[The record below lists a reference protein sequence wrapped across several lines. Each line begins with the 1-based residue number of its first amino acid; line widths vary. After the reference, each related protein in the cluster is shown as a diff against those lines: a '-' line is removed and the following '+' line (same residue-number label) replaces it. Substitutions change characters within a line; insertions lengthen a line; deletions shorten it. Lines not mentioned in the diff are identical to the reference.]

1 MKTTSGSSDKNQG
14 TGSNAI
20 IVFVLLTLAFTVV
33 MAIVSANRQSAFV
46 IPGFAPKDF
55 NIGDPVDFRV
65 NKIVSAKTQIPYSYH
80 HLPVCKPQKTISDAE
95 GLGETILGD
104 RIESSLYEV
113 KMLVNET
120 CKTICKPDVFKTL
133 TKNEIHEFRRRIQ
146 EQYKVNWLLD
156 QLPAA
161 TKNQDSL
168 TSKDWEVGFPLG
180 RLDKQDGR
188 VLLYNHVDIEV
199 SYHPEPENK
208 YRVVLFSVTPKSHG
222 YADVTS
228 ATYCKYS
235 LDLDLKPDVATQNV
249 SWTYSVTWTLD
260 DTPWHNRWE
269 RYLKMSGD
277 VQVHWFSILN
287 SLMIVLFLSGM
298 VAMILMRTLH
308 ADLRRYNSQ
317 DPEEPDETGWKLV
330 HGDVF
335 RPPERGM
342 LLSVLVGSGSQVLG
356 MSIVV
361 MIFAVLGFLSPANR
375 GGLMTAILVLFVWMG
390 VFAGYFATRTYKN
403 IGGENWRRNSLL
415 TAIFFPGIVFATFFL
430 ESIFLWSVDSSGGV
444 PFGTFLALIV
454 LWFGISVPLCFFG
467 SYFAW
472 RKESDKQPARTN
484 QIPRQIPAQV
494 WYMHPLFSI
503 LMGGIL
509 PFGAVF
515 IELFFI
521 MSSIWLHK
529 FYYLYGFLFI
539 VFLILILTCAEITVV
554 MCYFQLC
561 SEDYNWWWRSYL
573 TSAASAFYMFLY
585 AIFYFA
591 TSLDISNF
599 VSFVIY
605 FGFSFIMC
613 FGFFVLTGAVG
624 FYSCYFFVRKIY
636 GNLHVD

>member
-1 MKTTSGSSDKNQG
+1 MKSPGKGDK
-14 TGSNAI
+14 TEVAGSNAI
-20 IVFVLLTLAFTVV
+20 IVFVLLTLAFTII
-33 MAIVSANRQSAFV
+33 MALVSVNRQSAFV
-46 IPGFAPKDF
+46 IPGFAPKDYKP
-55 NIGDPVDFRV
+55 GDVVELRV
-65 NKIVSAKTQIPYSYH
+65 NKIVSSNTQIPYSYH
-80 HLPVCKPQKTISDAE
+80 HLPVCRPADTISDAE
-95 GLGETILGD
+95 GLGEIILGD

-113 KMLVNET
+113 RMLVNQT
-120 CKTICKPDVFKTL
+120 CKPICPTTFKTL
-133 TKNEIHEFRRRIQ
+133 DQNQVHEFRRRIH

-161 TKNQDSL
+161 T
-168 TSKDWEVGFPLG
+168 TSVRGSNTEYEVGFPLG
-180 RLDKQDGR
+180 EEPIVGGPVK
-188 VLLYNHVDIEV
+188 LYNHVDIV
-199 SYHPEPENK
+199 ISYFRELDDK
-208 YRVVLFSVTPKSHG
+208 YRVVLFAVTPKSRA
-222 YADVTS
+222 YLTVAAANTCESTTDLELPTS
-228 ATYCKYS
+228 GP
-235 LDLDLKPDVATQNV
+235 LNV
-249 SWTYSVTWTLD
+249 SWSYTVTWRE
-260 DTPWHNRWE
+260 DTIPWHNRWD

-308 ADLRRYNSQ
+308 ADLRRYNAQ
-317 DPEEPDETGWKLV
+317 DPEEPDETGWKLI

-342 LLSVLVGSGSQVLG
+342 LLSVLIGSGTQVLG
-356 MSIVV
+356 MSLVV

-390 VFAGYFATRTYKN
+390 VFAGYFSTRTYKN
-403 IGGENWRRNSLL
+403 IGGENWKKNSFL
-415 TAIFFPGIVFATFFL
+415 TAIFFPGIVFATFFF

-444 PFGTFLALIV
+444 PFGTFLALV
-454 LWFGISVPLCFFG
+454 LLWFGISVPLCFFG
-467 SYFAW
+467 SFFAW
-472 RKESDKQPARTN
+472 RKEADKQPVRTN
-484 QIPRQIPAQV
+484 QIPRQIPPQV
-494 WYMHPLFSI
+494 WYMYPVFSI

-585 AIFYFA
+585 AIFYF
-591 TSLDISNF
+591 TTNLQISNF
-599 VSFVIY
+599 VSLVIY

-613 FGFFVLTGAVG
+613 FAFFVLTGAVG
-624 FYSCYFFVRKIY
+624 FYSSYFFVRKIY
-636 GNLHVD
+636 GNLHFD